1 MAFSMAHLG
10 RVLKTHARGQPMNI
24 IFCPGMGGGGH
35 ADAFLHLWQG
45 VHLQFASWTSFAA
58 GGQEYVEYDNSDVA
72 LHPGGRPVIIG
83 DSIGRLLA
91 LIRTFSKD
99 EHVLLVGFSAG
110 AYLTL
115 RTIQEME
122 TQIAQLQPSVS
133 FLAMGHWL
141 FADELMQPAVSMTPG
156 VVIFGEQEMTPVA
169 YMEDLWPHCDVPVA
183 ELPDYLSADSLMVS
197 AWGSYCGDARKCA
210 LVERAFSN
218 AHILVAMECGHSVR
232 GYEMALWFGRMFY
245 MSGRRLPSSLAT
257 SSRSSACSSFAPPE
271 QQGARGRSHSI

>member
-1 MAFSMAHLG
+1 MGNLSM
-10 RVLKTHARGQPMNI
+10 VLNTHARGLPMNI
-24 IFCPGMGGGGH
+24 IFCPGMGGRTDC
-35 ADAFLHLWQG
+35 DAFYRLWQG
-45 VHLQFASWTSFAA
+45 VHLQFASWTSFAEI
-58 GGQEYVEYDNSDVA
+58 GDEYVEYDGDGG
-72 LHPGGRPVIIG
+72 LHPGGRPGIIG

-110 AYLTL
+110 AYLAL

-156 VVIFGEQEMTPVA
+156 VIIFGEQEMTPVA
-169 YMEDLWPHCDVPVA
+169 YMRGVGDVNVA

-197 AWGSYCGDARKCA
+197 AWGGYCGDARKCA
-210 LVERAFSN
+210 TVERAFGN
-218 AHILVAMECGHSVR
+218 AHILMAMECGHSVR
-232 GYEMALWFGRMFY
+232 GYELALWFGRMFY
-245 MSGRRLPSSLAT
+245 MAGRRLPSSLAT
-257 SSRSSACSSFAPPE
+257 SSTSSAFSSFAPPE